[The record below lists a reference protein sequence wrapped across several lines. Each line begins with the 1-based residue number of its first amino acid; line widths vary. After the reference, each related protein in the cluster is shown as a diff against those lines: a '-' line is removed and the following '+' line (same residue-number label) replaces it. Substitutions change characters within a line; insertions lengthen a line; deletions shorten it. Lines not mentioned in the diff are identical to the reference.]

1 METVYENNDC
11 KITVNRVDEFE
22 CKVDVNGK
30 NLIWISVE
38 QKEEFIHDIQSV
50 LDKYRI

>member
-11 KITVNRVDEFE
+11 KITVDRVDEFD
-22 CKVDVNGK
+22 CKVDVNGE
-30 NLIWISVE
+30 NLVWISTE
-38 QKEEFIHDIQSV
+38 QKEEFIQDIQSV